1 MFSDT
6 AEYFEPEIYSESRRG
21 ENAMERKRAVVTGGS
36 SGIGRGIVY
45 CLAEADYDV
54 AFSYCSREA
63 SAQAVCSALKLRYP
77 DGRFFCFQADLSE
90 PGVGPHFFR
99 QAANA
104 LGGVDLMVNNAG
116 VSPKE

>member
-63 SAQAVCSALKLRYP
+63 SAQAVCSNSDTQMDAFSVFRRIFLSP
-77 DGRFFCFQADLSE
+77 EWGRTFF
-90 PGVGPHFFR
+90 GKR
-99 QAANA
+99 QMHWAA
-104 LGGVDLMVNNAG
+104 
-116 VSPKE
+116 